1 MGVNPWQME
10 QDVLEPR
17 SGFNFKRR
25 VHKLKIMAKG
35 NLLIVDDNKSILS
48 ALEILLSPEFQTVTT
63 LSDPNQIPSEVR
75 KRDYN
80 LVVLDMNFNA
90 GINTGNE
97 GIYWLGRIKE
107 TNPETSVVMITAY
120 GDVELTV
127 KALKAGATDFVLKP
141 WDNAKLMATLKS
153 ALQLNLSKMEVS
165 QLKEKEKG
173 LKNEINREQKFIVG
187 SSPQLMHVLNLV
199 RKVAKTDANVLI
211 TGENGTGK
219 ELIAQEIHRLSNRSN
234 EILVSVD
241 MGAVTETLF
250 ESELFGHVKGAFTD
264 ARESRPGKFEV
275 ADKGSLFLDE
285 IGNLSFHLQAKLLA
299 AIQNRQI
306 SRIGSNQTVPVDIR
320 LICATNK
327 NLESMVR
334 DGLFRED
341 LLYRINTIQIEVPP
355 LRERG
360 KDVLV
365 LADFFLQKYA
375 SKYNKPGLK
384 INQQAQE
391 KLLKYSWPGNI
402 RELQHTVEKAVILSE
417 NNILK
422 PEDFFMRPVS
432 SVQNH
437 ATETTLEEMEK
448 RMINRAIEKN
458 NGNLSAAAEQ
468 LGITRQTLYNKMK
481 RFGQ

>member
-1 MGVNPWQME
+1 
-10 QDVLEPR
+10 
-17 SGFNFKRR
+17 
-25 VHKLKIMAKG
+25 MAKG

-48 ALEILLSPEFQTVTT
+48 ALDILLSAEFQTVTT
-63 LSDPNQIPSEVR
+63 LFDPNQIPTELR
-75 KRDYN
+75 KKEYN
-80 LVVLDMNFNA
+80 LVILDMNFNA

-97 GIYWLGRIKE
+97 GIYWLTRIKE
-107 TNPETSVVMITAY
+107 TNPEISVVMITAY

-127 KALKAGATDFVLKP
+127 KALKVGATDFVLKP

-153 ALQLNLSKMEVS
+153 ALQLNLSKKEVS

-173 LKNEINREQKFIVG
+173 LKSEINREQKFIVG
-187 SSPQLMHVLNLV
+187 SSPQLMNVLNLV

-219 ELIAQEIHRLSNRSN
+219 ELIAQEIHRLSKRAD
-234 EILVSVD
+234 EVLVSVD
-241 MGAVTETLF
+241 MGAITETLF

-264 ARESRPGKFEV
+264 ARENRPGKFEV

-306 SRIGSNQTVPVDIR
+306 SRIGSNQTVAIDIR

-327 NLESMVR
+327 NLENMVQ

-360 KDVLV
+360 NDILV
-365 LADFFLQKYA
+365 LADFFLKKYS
-375 SKYNKPGLK
+375 SKYNKPNQN
-384 INQQAQE
+384 INQQAQD

-402 RELQHTVEKAVILSE
+402 RELQHTIEKAVILSE
-417 NNILK
+417 NNVLK
-422 PEDFFMRPVS
+422 PEDFFMRPLVS
-432 SVQNH
+432 GKNI
-437 ATETTLEEMEK
+437 TPEMTLEEMEK
-448 RMINRAIEKN
+448 RMINLAIEKN
-458 NGNLSAAAEQ
+458 GGNLSAAADQ
-468 LGITRQTLYNKMK
+468 LGITRQTLYNKIK
-481 RFGQ
+481 KSGQ

>member
-1 MGVNPWQME
+1 
-10 QDVLEPR
+10 
-17 SGFNFKRR
+17 
-25 VHKLKIMAKG
+25 MAKG
-35 NLLIVDDNKSILS
+35 NILIVDDNKSILS
-48 ALEILLSPEFQTVTT
+48 ALEILLSSEFQTVTT
-63 LSDPNQIPSEVR
+63 LPDPNQIPAELR

-97 GIYWLGRIKE
+97 GIYWLGRIRE
-107 TNPETSVVMITAY
+107 TNPEISVVMITAY

-141 WDNAKLMATLKS
+141 WDNAKMLATLKS
-153 ALQLNLSKMEVS
+153 ALQLNLSKKEVS

-187 SSPQLMHVLNLV
+187 SSAQLMQVLNLV

-234 EILVSVD
+234 EVLVSVD

-264 ARESRPGKFEV
+264 ARESRAGKFEV

-327 NLESMVR
+327 NLENMVR
-334 DGLFRED
+334 EGLFRED

-360 KDVLV
+360 NDVLV
-365 LADFFLQKYA
+365 LADFFLKKYA
-375 SKYNKPGLK
+375 SKYNKPNLK

-391 KLLKYSWPGNI
+391 KLLKYNWPGNI
-402 RELQHTVEKAVILSE
+402 RELQHTVEKAVILSD

-422 PEDFFMRPVS
+422 PEDFFMRPVAT
-432 SVQNH
+432 VQNH
-437 ATETTLEEMEK
+437 ATELTLEEMEK
-448 RMINRAIEKN
+448 RMINQAISKN
-458 NGNLSAAAEQ
+458 QGNLSAAAEQ

-481 RFGQ
+481 RF

>member
-1 MGVNPWQME
+1 
-10 QDVLEPR
+10 
-17 SGFNFKRR
+17 
-25 VHKLKIMAKG
+25 MAKG
-35 NLLIVDDNKSILS
+35 NVLIVDDNKSILS
-48 ALEILLSPEFQTVTT
+48 ALEILLSPEFQSITT
-63 LSDPNQIPSEVR
+63 LSDPNLIPSELR
-75 KRDYN
+75 QNEYN
-80 LVVLDMNFNA
+80 LAILDMNFKA

-97 GIYWLGRIKE
+97 GIYWLTRIKE
-107 TNPETSVVMITAY
+107 TNPEISVVMITAY

-141 WDNAKLMATLKS
+141 WDNAKLLATLKS
-153 ALQLNLSKMEVS
+153 ALQLNLSKKEVS

-173 LKNEINREQKFIVG
+173 LKSEINREQKYIVG
-187 SSPQLMHVLNLV
+187 SSPQLMNVLNLV
-199 RKVAKTDANVLI
+199 RKVAKTEANVLI

-219 ELIAQEIHRLSNRSN
+219 ELIAQEIHRLSGRSS

-241 MGAVTETLF
+241 MGAITETLF

-327 NLESMVR
+327 KLESMVQE
-334 DGLFRED
+334 GLFRED

-355 LRERG
+355 LRDRG
-360 KDVLV
+360 TDVLV
-365 LADFFLQKYA
+365 LADFFLKKYA
-375 SKYNKPGLK
+375 SKYNKPNLK
-384 INQQAQE
+384 INQQAQD
-391 KLLKYSWPGNI
+391 KLLGYAWPGNI
-402 RELQHTVEKAVILSE
+402 RELQHTIEKAVILSD
-417 NNILK
+417 NHVLK
-422 PEDFFMRPVS
+422 PEDFFMRPAVS
-432 SVQNH
+432 GKNI
-437 ATETTLEEMEK
+437 TPEMTLEEME
-448 RMINRAIEKN
+448 RQMINLAIEKN

-468 LGITRQTLYNKMK
+468 LGITRQTLYNKIK
-481 RFGQ
+481 KSGQ